1 MLFRFVLV
9 LYAGH
14 NLFLK
19 TPLLWQQI
27 KYFVHLE
34 ANEIT
39 LEEKLRAFIRDFF
52 FTVTDT
58 DKCNNKANIHRVN
71 WSNCQNKKKI
81 TDL

>member
-1 MLFRFVLV
+1 MLIRFVLV

-14 NLFLK
+14 HLFLK

-39 LEEKLRAFIRDFF
+39 LEEKLRALIRLFF
-52 FTVTDT
+52 YSDS
-58 DKCNNKANIHRVN
+58 DKCNNKANIHKVN
-71 WSNCQNKKKI
+71 
-81 TDL
+81 

>member
-1 MLFRFVLV
+1 MLIKFVLV

-14 NLFLK
+14 NLLLK

-27 KYFVHLE
+27 KSFVHLE

-52 FTVTDT
+52 YSD
-58 DKCNNKANIHRVN
+58 RY
-71 WSNCQNKKKI
+71 WQM
-81 TDL
+81 

>member
-1 MLFRFVLV
+1 MLIKFVLV

-14 NLFLK
+14 NLLLK

-27 KYFVHLE
+27 KSFVHLE

-52 FTVTDT
+52 L
-58 DKCNNKANIHRVN
+58 
-71 WSNCQNKKKI
+71 Q
-81 TDL
+81 